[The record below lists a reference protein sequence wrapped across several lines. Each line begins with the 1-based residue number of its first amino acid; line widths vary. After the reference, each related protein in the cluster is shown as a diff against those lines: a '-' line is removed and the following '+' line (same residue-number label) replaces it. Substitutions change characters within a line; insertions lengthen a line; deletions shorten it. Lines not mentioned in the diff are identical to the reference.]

1 MRVLYG
7 AKFHSNGFEYQSAMV
22 VSVQHRLN
30 WSKGGCL
37 MSVSLIVGLI
47 ALACLVLFFKVMG
60 FLLRLAVIAVL
71 AGIAY
76 WYLAPYLDLPPL
88 PF

>member
-1 MRVLYG
+1 
-7 AKFHSNGFEYQSAMV
+7 
-22 VSVQHRLN
+22 
-30 WSKGGCL
+30 